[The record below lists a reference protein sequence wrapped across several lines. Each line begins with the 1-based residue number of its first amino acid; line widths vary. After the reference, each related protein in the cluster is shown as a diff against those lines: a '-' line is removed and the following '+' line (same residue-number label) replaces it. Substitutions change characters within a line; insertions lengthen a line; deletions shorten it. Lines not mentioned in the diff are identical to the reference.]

1 MNMKK
6 SLLVFLLLTSASTTS
21 PQSKQQPSIVGTWK
35 MMSFE
40 NYRPDGTVGRP
51 FGDKPAGYFFYD
63 SAGHLSIHL
72 MRTPPLPNFPGATN
86 ASGDAEKFREVYQA
100 YVGYFGTYSVDYAKG
115 ILVHHVEGSNR
126 PDYTG
131 SNEIR
136 PFRIEGNRLIIE
148 IRERGQVRRREL
160 VRVN

>member
-1 MNMKK
+1 MKN
-6 SLLVFLLLTSASTTS
+6 SLLLSLLLTTASIASA
-21 PQSKQQPSIVGTWK
+21 QSQQQPSIVGTWK
-35 MMSFE
+35 LVSFE
-40 NYRPDGTVGRP
+40 NHRPDGSVGRP

-63 SAGHLSIHL
+63 SAGYLSIHL
-72 MRTPPLPNFPGATN
+72 MRTPPISNFPGAAN
-86 ASGDAEKFREVYQA
+86 ASGDAEKFRELYQA

-131 SNEIR
+131 ANEIR
-136 PFRIEGNRLIIE
+136 PFRIEGNKLIIE
-148 IRERGQVRRREL
+148 IREGGQVRRREL